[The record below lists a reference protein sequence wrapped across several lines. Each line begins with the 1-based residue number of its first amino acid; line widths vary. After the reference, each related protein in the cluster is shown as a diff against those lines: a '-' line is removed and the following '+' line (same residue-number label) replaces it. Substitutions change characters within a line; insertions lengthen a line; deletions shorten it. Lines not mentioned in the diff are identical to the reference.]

1 MMVLTFS
8 EYLKNVRSQ
17 KKLTQQALLDI
28 LVDGHES
35 FSKLDLTTLS
45 RWERGA
51 TSPKLEKQLIIARLL
66 DTDITQLV
74 DPNIDVTKAKTTSI
88 VKFKDRTLN
97 PYLPSDADFKLTKY
111 TSLKAEK
118 ELCNNLVNFHN
129 DYLGIN
135 FNEDT
140 FNNSPLSAY
149 VYKNKQK
156 ALVGHYLFGYMD
168 INNAKSQLEPS
179 NIDTLHFL
187 DLSEVQKR
195 NVVLNIVSNYS
206 SLTEPRMLNMLITIR
221 KLHRYPNIKEI
232 YMTVQYQEVFD
243 FFEANTNCE
252 VVFKGSEIPTGGV
265 KYLGKQYRYVQIRFN
280 AENFLAARAIA
291 DFVHHVDDYI
301 DALLS

>member
-1 MMVLTFS
+1 MVLTFS

-66 DTDITQLV
+66 DADITQLV
-74 DPNIDVTKAKTTSI
+74 DPDIDVTKAKATS
-88 VKFKDRTLN
+88 VLKFKNRTLN
-97 PYLPSDADFKLTKY
+97 PYLASDTDFKLTKY

-118 ELCNNLVNFHN
+118 ELCNSLMNFHN

-149 VYKNKQK
+149 VYNNKQK
-156 ALVGHYLFGYMD
+156 ALIGHYLFGYMD
-168 INNAKSQLEPS
+168 INTTKSQSEPQ
-179 NIDTLHFL
+179 NIDTVHFL
-187 DLSEVQKR
+187 DISEIQNK
-195 NVVLNIVSNYS
+195 NVILNIISNYS

-232 YMTVQYQEVFD
+232 YMTVQYQEVLD
-243 FFEANTNCE
+243 LFELNTNCE
-252 VVFKGSEIPTGGV
+252 VVFKGNEVPTGGV
-265 KYLGKQYRYVQIRFN
+265 KYLGKHYRYVQIKFSS
-280 AENFLAARAIA
+280 ESFLAAKAIA
-291 DFVHHVDDYI
+291 DFVYHVDDYI